1 MNRSGF
7 SRFAFLLVAAIL
19 LTVSAASASG
29 PYQFYSVTP
38 CRIVDTR
45 VANMGAPA
53 LVSYS
58 PRSFKITNTPCGIPP
73 EAKAVAFNVTAV
85 SPTLGGFFT
94 VWPYNTAL
102 PGISTINF
110 NAGEAAIANGAIV
123 PLSSDPSLQI
133 SVVYGTSVA
142 GGSAHVIFDVTGYF
156 ACPPGQ
162 ICT

>member
-7 SRFAFLLVAAIL
+7 TRFAFLLVGATL
-19 LTVSAASASG
+19 LTVSVASAAG

-58 PRSFKITNTPCGIPP
+58 PRSFKITGVCGIPA

-123 PLSSDPSLQI
+123 PLSSDANLQI

-162 ICT
+162 VCT